1 MDLFR
6 RSATINI
13 LHGELLGIIGGI
25 LVDPAAPPPVYT
37 DHKNAISFTGGLQ
50 RYRDVMIRCPLHGF
64 IESNLFSFIV
74 RALDRSD
81 YSRPGFRPAQT
92 LSLYDR
98 HNLLGFR
105 LP

>member
-50 RYRDVMIRCPLHGF
+50 R
-64 IESNLFSFIV
+64 
-74 RALDRSD
+74 
-81 YSRPGFRPAQT
+81 
-92 LSLYDR
+92 
-98 HNLLGFR
+98 
-105 LP
+105 

>member
-1 MDLFR
+1 M
-6 RSATINI
+6 RS
-13 LHGELLGIIGGI
+13 LLQ
-25 LVDPAAPPPVYT
+25 VVCSASD
-37 DHKNAISFTGGLQ
+37 
-50 RYRDVMIRCPLHGF
+50 RDVMTRCPCFMDDYTPFSSLHGF

-98 HNLLGFR
+98 HNLPGFR